1 MEFCDINRQNYFWEK
16 SVKVLFIPIF
26 APLRILKNKR
36 QFLKKQQRKNLK
48 TRINFNGNINKQI
61 DASLKSLKR
70 SNILTK
76 F

>member
-36 QFLKKQQRKNLK
+36 
-48 TRINFNGNINKQI
+48 
-61 DASLKSLKR
+61 
-70 SNILTK
+70 
-76 F
+76 